1 MHHVID
7 YQVESIQ
14 HLPTWFLT
22 AIPNIPNIPAPSL
35 SISLSNIDIYI
46 SGMDGMFVK
55 GIMLM
60 VSDTG
65 FYSHILGVVYIGAFF
80 RQQPYQTYH
89 AL

>member
-1 MHHVID
+1 MHHITD
-7 YQVESIQ
+7 YQVQSIQ
-14 HLPTWFLT
+14 HLPRYFRT

-46 SGMDGMFVK
+46 DGMDGMFVK

-65 FYSHILGVVYIGAFF
+65 FCTHLLAVVYIGAFF
-80 RQQPYQTYH
+80 HQQPYQTYH
-89 AL
+89 GL